1 MHLDGRALR
10 ASSPQPG
17 EPGWRVLKDGD
28 EVSVSGEG
36 MWRKGETGELVF
48 KVEVEMPGEEWAMGL
63 TERGGVDT
71 LRGLLPPRREDLSKL
86 EGKEVDEVVLEER
99 KDRNEEDDSWVSLT
113 VFLFR
118 LLFPWGRAKLM

>member
-1 MHLDGRALR
+1 M
-10 ASSPQPG
+10 
-17 EPGWRVLKDGD
+17 KDGD

-86 EGKEVDEVVLEER
+86 EGKEVEEVVLEER
-99 KDRNEEDDSWVSLT
+99 KDRNEQDESSWVSLT
-113 VFLFR
+113 VFSFSL
-118 LLFPWGRAKLM
+118 